1 MHKPIINRSDLQL
14 LKLLSGY
21 SPLRRKL
28 SAAFAVAPHNV
39 PANVVTMNSKLTY
52 REETDDMSKSVKLVY
67 PAQADGVGRI
77 SVLSPLGAAL
87 LGVTIGEEIEAEIPG
102 AGRRRIRV
110 QDIISQPERDALT
123 RTSGPELDQG
133 SKHTFRASDTCS
145 FSLGF

>member
-67 PAQADGVGRI
+67 PA
-77 SVLSPLGAAL
+77 
-87 LGVTIGEEIEAEIPG
+87 
-102 AGRRRIRV
+102 GRRRGAHLGALAARRGA
-110 QDIISQPERDALT
+110 SRRDD
-123 RTSGPELDQG
+123 R
-133 SKHTFRASDTCS
+133 
-145 FSLGF
+145 